1 VLRLDRHTGS
11 SICGDVDKAAPTEV
25 DRHVAVDESSL
36 RVAISSV
43 PVIVAV
49 EIRSGRKARIVDVN
63 PLVHRWL
70 HIDGHAAVDD
80 RTFDHWAFHG
90 DFGRDDRG
98 ADGDGASEDESCRGS
113 HSRHENE

>member
-1 VLRLDRHTGS
+1 VLRLDGHTGS
-11 SICGDVDKAAPTEV
+11 SICGDVDKAPATEV
-25 DRHVAVDESSL
+25 DRHVAIEKNSL
-36 RVAISSV
+36 RVAISPV

-70 HIDGHAAVDD
+70 HIDGHAPVDD
-80 RTFDHWAFHG
+80 RTFDHRAFHG
-90 DFGRDDRG
+90 DFRRDDRR
-98 ADGDGASEDESCRGS
+98 ADDDGASEDERCRGS